1 MSSGAIYEPCCSD
14 TNDEG
19 LPIDISEVEEC
30 IAAHEPVFV
39 EVRKGINCESYF
51 LPVPDILESASLS
64 FPMQFRRVFRLME
77 VKGRLHENKAEF
89 KEAAET
95 YMDHLRFAA
104 DYYNNS
110 AFGDSISG
118 IGCEYGVYKGLETL
132 LGRLEDPE
140 ECEALLEELIEIEE
154 HRPPLRHQVELGRT
168 YIVGSLR
175 DSIGISLYWGEPL
188 IDPGPGDYFLDTM
201 RRTCSYL
208 LARLTGWWWIGNT
221 DRFYRDL
228 AEISGGPY
236 PNIIGEP
243 LEDRV
248 QANMAAGIMLPAL
261 EKAFP
266 TIAWQ

>member
-1 MSSGAIYEPCCSD
+1 M
-14 TNDEG
+14 
-19 LPIDISEVEEC
+19 
-30 IAAHEPVFV
+30 
-39 EVRKGINCESYF
+39 
-51 LPVPDILESASLS
+51 
-64 FPMQFRRVFRLME
+64 
-77 VKGRLHENKAEF
+77 
-89 KEAAET
+89 
-95 YMDHLRFAA
+95 
-104 DYYNNS
+104 
-110 AFGDSISG
+110 
-118 IGCEYGVYKGLETL
+118 
-132 LGRLEDPE
+132 GRLEDPE

-266 TIAWQ
+266 TIAWQEVTRRAYILRFALRLHKLRHGDYPDSLGELSVEVPEQLLIDPLSTDRFKYEKTDDGYLLYSFGVDLDDDNGRAAKRSPGGNEDGDIVFEPPEISPSQTSPG